1 MRISDWS
8 SDVCSSDLAIPLAVL
23 LIIYI
28 LATKRRFVKPNW
40 RARTQPSESSAQGRN
55 DENLAL
61 GAADQ
66 RIDSC
71 GVAGLRTDREPGSGR
86 CVGGFARDRK
96 SVVSGTRVSVRVGLG
111 CSLIITKIHKKYQ
124 PQYILPCTL

>member
-1 MRISDWS
+1 MCLFFFVFSSRRRHTRCALVTGVQTCALPISS
-8 SDVCSSDLAIPLAVL
+8 HSVPHAIPLAVL

-55 DENLAL
+55 DENLAF

-71 GVAGLRTDREPGSGR
+71 GVAGFRTDREPGSGR
-86 CVGGFARDRK
+86 CFGGFASRFVGDRT
-96 SVVSGTRVSVRVGLG
+96 STRLNS
-111 CSLIITKIHKKYQ
+111 SQ
-124 PQYILPCTL
+124 SFD